1 MPRSQARLI
10 RMIATTILLVAAAA
24 IPSFSQDIKT
34 HYMPGTYFTK
44 YRNYRWGTVQGGAH
58 PNQIV
63 DAEIKSAVDR
73 HLAAKGLTKTDAD
86 SSDLTIAYQT
96 AVDQER
102 QWNGFGSGGWRIG
115 GGMATATSSPI
126 SVGTIV
132 LDLYDPA
139 AKQLV
144 WEGRATKAI
153 DSSGS
158 QEKTQKNL
166 DKTMQKLLKNYPPKQ
181 K

>member
-1 MPRSQARLI
+1 MFPSRAQLI
-10 RMIATTILLVAAAA
+10 RILGSIFALFAAAA
-24 IPSFSQDIKT
+24 APALSQDIKT
-34 HYMPGTYFTK
+34 NYMPGADFAK
-44 YRNYRWGTVQGGAH
+44 YKTYRWGSVQGGAH

-63 DAEIKSAVDR
+63 DAEIKTAVDKQ
-73 HLAAKGLTKTDAD
+73 LSAKGLTKTDAD
-86 SSDLTIAYQT
+86 SADLTIAYQT
-96 AVDQER
+96 AVNQER
-102 QWNGFGSGGWRIG
+102 QWNGFGSGGWRFG

-126 SVGTIV
+126 SVGTLV
-132 LDLYDPA
+132 LDFYDPA